1 MELIVGSQ
9 SVYIF
14 PVAVVVVVLA
24 SYVAFS
30 RSSKKPALI
39 QPLSTPIKDHLSIK
53 LKERVQSSVLD
64 QFPLKQKLS
73 LQTRVA
79 NAATA
84 NDLLQIF
91 QDYRELER
99 LRLTTDKITSDES
112 LSQAN
117 EQAFK
122 DLVRERVLI
131 NEVAIEPFEHSGK
144 DFRKKFQ
151 ARIQDTIAR
160 HVSDLVM
167 RDLIATHIC
176 CHLSRTRA
184 GGDSFFAIQDIFAS
198 PQFTITAAAAYT
210 HPPTSLLVTTDGW
223 AVITTTSNFD
233 IYCKTD
239 LSGEEDDHPEALVT
253 ISALVEEAVPLSQN
267 AKDAWAKFTELNGR
281 PPEPVDVVEGDEKH
295 AVALPVSRTL
305 RLTCMLPVP
314 SMYYGYA
321 EKSFGSSDSMGQTG
335 DDRSSPSDN
344 RVVRSFSTD
353 EQKASSNSRGFVS
366 VDSGRVGT
374 GPYLRQPSPCSLPA
388 SKEVVIMQKS
398 MEGLRGSG
406 AFKKCDPE

>member
-1 MELIVGSQ
+1 MELFISSQ
-9 SVYIF
+9 TVYIF

-24 SYVAFS
+24 SYAAFS
-30 RSSKKPALI
+30 RSAKKPVMA
-39 QPLSTPIKDHLSIK
+39 QPLSTPIKEHLSLK

-84 NDLLQIF
+84 DDLLQIF
-91 QDYRELER
+91 TDYRELER

-131 NEVAIEPFEHSGK
+131 NEVAIEPIEHTAK

-160 HVSDLVM
+160 HVSDVVM

-233 IYCKTD
+233 VYCKTD

-267 AKDAWAKFTELNGR
+267 AKEAWAKFTELNGR
-281 PPEPVDVVEGDEKH
+281 PPEPVGVIEGDEKH

-314 SMYYGYA
+314 SMFYGYA
-321 EKSFGSSDSMGQTG
+321 EKSFGSSDSMGQVG
-335 DDRSSPSDN
+335 GRSSPSDS
-344 RVVRSFSTD
+344 RGMRSYSTED
-353 EQKASSNSRGFVS
+353 SKAGSNSRGFVS
-366 VDSGRVGT
+366 LDSGRVGT
-374 GPYLRQPSPCSLPA
+374 GPYLRQPSPCSLPI
-388 SKEVVIMQKS
+388 SKEGVIMQKS